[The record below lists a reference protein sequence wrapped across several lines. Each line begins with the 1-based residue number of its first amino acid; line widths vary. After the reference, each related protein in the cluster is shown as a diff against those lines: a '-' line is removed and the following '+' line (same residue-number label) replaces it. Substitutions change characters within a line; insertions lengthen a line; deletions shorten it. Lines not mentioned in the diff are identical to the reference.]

1 MGLKESVKGIIYKV
15 LPLASAVVLVS
26 ASIMP
31 KATAEAKTYKKTI
44 LLEKGDRWGFSGSY
58 EWKNTNVDIAYG
70 MGNMIV
76 GLTKGKT
83 TITGKDKNNN
93 KYIYNVNVIKPI
105 ELQVK
110 KVNITNNKVK
120 YTIKNLG
127 KKAIKFGKKVSFH
140 IIDASFSY
148 YANMD
153 KDVTIKP
160 KETKVL
166 TINPGKD
173 ETNKKYTFNDKSI
186 SKHLCDM
193 TFDITY
199 NGKDMQYVLLAKPV
213 KNTAKKS
220 PEISSE
226 VELINEGGE
235 CIISMLNTNKKVKWS
250 ILSGKNVIKI
260 QKKGKHYVKIKGTG
274 AGEAVLQA
282 KAGGKKY
289 KSTIVVAER
298 EYEYAYEY
306 EGNDDDEE
314 DYDYGYGGDDEED
327 ENWYEDESRYEDES
341 GYEPEDE

>member
-1 MGLKESVKGIIYKV
+1 MGLKESVKGIIYKA
-15 LPLASAVVLVS
+15 LPFASAVVLVS

-31 KATAEAKTYKKTI
+31 KATAEAKTYKETI
-44 LLEKGDRWGFSGSY
+44 LIEEGGAYISSAY

-70 MGNMIV
+70 TGGLIF

-110 KVNITNNKVK
+110 KVKITNNKVK
-120 YTIKNLG
+120 YTIKNLD
-127 KKAIKFGKKVSFH
+127 KKAIKFGKKVSFT
-140 IIDASFSY
+140 IIDATFRY

-173 ETNKKYTFNDKSI
+173 DNNKKYTFNNKSI
-186 SKHLCDM
+186 RKHLCDM
-193 TFDITY
+193 RFDITY
-199 NGKDMQYVLLAKPV
+199 DGNNTDYILLAKPV

-220 PEISSE
+220 PKISSE
-226 VELINEGGE
+226 IELIDKGGE
-235 CIISMLNTNKKVKWS
+235 CIVSMLNTNKKIKWS

-260 QKKGKHYVKIKGTG
+260 QKKGKHYVKIKGTSI
-274 AGEAVLQA
+274 GEAVLQA

-289 KSTIVVAER
+289 KSTIMVR
-298 EYEYAYEY
+298 
-306 EGNDDDEE
+306 G
-314 DYDYGYGGDDEED
+314 EED
-327 ENWYEDESRYEDES
+327 E
-341 GYEPEDE
+341 